1 MVTIQEFKKTHM
13 PKLQADL
20 GLKNV
25 HETPQVDKVI
35 VAIGI
40 GSLSTR
46 KSQKDFS
53 ELQENLAKITGQYPR
68 MILSKQSISNFKLRE
83 DMPVMLQVTLR
94 KGMAYDFLWRL
105 TTLVLPRVRDF
116 AWLSSRHFDQQAN
129 YNLWLPNYNIFPE
142 LGVDDVT
149 IPSGIQITIVPTTNN
164 KDHAKALLQS
174 VGFIFKD

>member
-13 PKLQADL
+13 PKLTQVL
-20 GLKNV
+20 WLKNV
-25 HETPQVDKVI
+25 NETPQIDKVI

-53 ELQENLAKITGQYPR
+53 ELQDNLATITGQYPR

-83 DMPVMLQVTLR
+83 GLPVMLQVTLR

-105 TTLVLPRVRDF
+105 TSLVLPRVRDF
-116 AWLSSRHFDQQAN
+116 SGLSSRNFDKQAN
-129 YNLWLPNYNIFPE
+129 YNLGLPNYGIFPE
-142 LGVDDVT
+142 LTVEDVT
-149 IPSGIQITIVPTTNN
+149 IPAGIQVTIVPTTNN
-164 KDHAKALLQS
+164 KDHAKALLKS
-174 VGFIFKD
+174 IGFIFKD

>member
-13 PKLQADL
+13 PKLQGDL
-20 GLKNV
+20 WLKNV
-25 HETPQVDKVI
+25 NETPQIDKVI

-53 ELQENLAKITGQYPR
+53 ELQNNLAAITGQYPR
-68 MILSKQSISNFKLRE
+68 MILSKQAISNFKLRE
-83 DMPVMLQVTLR
+83 GLPVMLQVTLR

-116 AWLSSRHFDQQAN
+116 SGLSSRNFDKQAN
-129 YNLWLPNYNIFPE
+129 YNLGLPNYGIFPE
-142 LGVDDVT
+142 LTIEDVT
-149 IPSGIQITIVPTTNN
+149 IPAGIQVTIVPTTNN
-164 KDHAKALLQS
+164 KDHAKELLKS
-174 VGFIFKD
+174 IGFIFKD

>member
-13 PKLQADL
+13 PKLQEAL
-20 GLKNV
+20 WLKNV
-25 HETPQVDKVI
+25 NETPQIDKVI

-53 ELQENLAKITGQYPR
+53 ELQDNLTAITGQYPR

-83 DMPVMLQVTLR
+83 GLPVMLQVTLR

-105 TTLVLPRVRDF
+105 TSLVLPRVRDF
-116 AWLSSRHFDQQAN
+116 SGLSSKKFDKQAN
-129 YNLWLPNYNIFPE
+129 FNLGLPNYGIFPE
-142 LGVDDVT
+142 LNIEDVT
-149 IPSGIQITIVPTTNN
+149 IPAGIQVTIVPTTDD
-164 KDHAKALLQS
+164 KDHAKALLKS
-174 VGFIFKD
+174 IGFIFKD

>member
-25 HETPQVDKVI
+25 HQTPQVDKVI

-53 ELQENLAKITGQYPR
+53 ELQNNLAKITGQYPR

-83 DMPVMLQVTLR
+83 GLPVMLQVTLR

-116 AWLSSRHFDQQAN
+116 SGLSSRNFDKQAN
-129 YNLWLPNYNIFPE
+129 YNLGLPNYNIFPE
-142 LGVDDVT
+142 LTVEDVT
-149 IPSGIQITIVPTTNN
+149 IPSGIQITIVPTTDN
-164 KDHAKALLQS
+164 KDHAKALLKS
-174 VGFIFKD
+174 IGFIFKD

>member
-20 GLKNV
+20 GLKNL
-25 HETPQVDKVI
+25 HETPQIDKVI

-40 GSLSTR
+40 GSLATR

-53 ELQENLAKITGQYPR
+53 ELQNNLAKIAGQYPR

-83 DMPVMLQVTLR
+83 EMPVMLQVTLR
-94 KGMAYDFLWRL
+94 KNMAYDFLWRL

-116 AWLSSRHFDQQAN
+116 A
-129 YNLWLPNYNIFPE
+129 
-142 LGVDDVT
+142 
-149 IPSGIQITIVPTTNN
+149 
-164 KDHAKALLQS
+164 
-174 VGFIFKD
+174 

>member
-13 PKLQADL
+13 PKLQKAL
-20 GLKNV
+20 WLKNV
-25 HETPQVDKVI
+25 NETPQVDKVI

-53 ELQENLAKITGQYPR
+53 ELQDNLAAITGQYPR

-83 DMPVMLQVTLR
+83 GLPVMLQVTLR

-105 TTLVLPRVRDF
+105 TSLVLPRVRDF
-116 AWLSSRHFDQQAN
+116 SGLSSRNFDKQGN
-129 YNLWLPNYNIFPE
+129 YNLGLPNYGIFPE
-142 LGVDDVT
+142 LTVEDVT
-149 IPSGIQITIVPTTNN
+149 IPSWIQITIVPTTNN
-164 KDHAKALLQS
+164 KEHTKELLKS
-174 VGFIFKD
+174 IGFIFKD